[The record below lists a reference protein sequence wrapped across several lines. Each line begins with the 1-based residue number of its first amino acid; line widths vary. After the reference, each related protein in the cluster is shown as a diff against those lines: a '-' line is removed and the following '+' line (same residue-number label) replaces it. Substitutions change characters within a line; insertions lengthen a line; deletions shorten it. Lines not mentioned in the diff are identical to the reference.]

1 MKFKA
6 IAPAKINLGLEII
19 SKNEDGYHNL
29 DMIMQ
34 TISLTDEIIIE
45 KTNTNDIEISYN
57 KKVNY
62 PYTEDITYK
71 CAKLFFKKIKKEH
84 EGILIK
90 INKKIPESAGL
101 AGGSSDGA
109 ATLLILNRMYEE
121 ILSLN
126 ELMEI
131 GGKVGTDIPFCIL
144 GGTARATKTGTTL
157 KSIPTSKNN
166 YFLVLVKPEISIST
180 REAYELSDNMEIK
193 NIRNFD
199 NLESVLATSNTQKI
213 IPLLFNRF
221 ENIIKE
227 KNIIKEIKN
236 EFMDLKASC
245 ALMSGSGPTVYSIFF
260 DETQAK
266 KCFEEMSKK
275 YTNSFLCVPL
285 NHGAKI
291 I

>member
-1 MKFKA
+1 MKFRA
-6 IAPAKINLGLEII
+6 LAPAKINLGLEII
-19 SKNEDGYHNL
+19 SKNENGYHNL

-34 TISLTDEIIIE
+34 TISLADEVAIE
-45 KTNTNDIEISYN
+45 KTNTKNIEISYN

-62 PYTEDITYK
+62 PYTDDITYK
-71 CAKLFFKKIKKEH
+71 CAKLFFKKIKKEN

-90 INKKIPESAGL
+90 ITKKIPESAGL

-109 ATLLILNRMYEE
+109 ATLLILNRMYKE

-126 ELMEI
+126 DLMEI
-131 GGKVGTDIPFCIL
+131 GAKIGSDIPFCIL
-144 GGTARATKTGTTL
+144 GGTARATKTGTKL
-157 KSIPTSKNN
+157 KNIPNKNN
-166 YFLVLVKPEISIST
+166 YFLVLVKPNISIST
-180 REAYELSDNMEIK
+180 REAYELSDNAKIENIK
-193 NIRNFD
+193 NFD
-199 NLESVLATSNTQKI
+199 NLEYTLKSSDTQQI

-221 ENIIKE
+221 ESIIKE
-227 KNIIKEIKN
+227 KNTIEKIKQ
-236 EFMDLKASC
+236 EFIDLKASC
-245 ALMSGSGPTVYSIFF
+245 ALMSGSGSAVYAIFF
-260 DETQAK
+260 DEIQAK

>member
-34 TISLTDEIIIE
+34 TISLADEIIIE
-45 KTNTNDIEISYN
+45 KTNTTNIEISYN

-62 PYTEDITYK
+62 HYTEDITYK
-71 CAKLFFKKIKKEH
+71 CAKLFFKKIKKEN

-109 ATLLILNRMYEE
+109 ATLLVLNRMYGE

-126 ELMEI
+126 DLTEI
-131 GGKVGTDIPFCIL
+131 GGKIGSDIPFCIL

-157 KSIPTSKNN
+157 KSIPTCKNN
-166 YFLVLVKPEISIST
+166 YFLVLVKPDISVST
-180 REAYELSDNMEIK
+180 REAYELSDNTEIK
-193 NIRNFD
+193 NIVNFD
-199 NLESVLATSNTQKI
+199 NLESILTTSNIQKI
-213 IPLLFNRF
+213 TPLLFNRF

-227 KNIIKEIKN
+227 KNTIKKIKK
-236 EFMDLKASC
+236 EFIDLRASC

-275 YTNSFLCVPL
+275 YTNSFFCVPL